1 MNEKKEE
8 KNDIKYIGV
17 RRAKTGGRVYF
28 RAEICVNRELIPLGM
43 YHEPKVAAKA
53 YDLYV
58 IKHGLNRK
66 TNFLKK
72 KVG

>member
-1 MNEKKEE
+1 MESKKSE

-17 RRAKTGGRVYF
+17 RKSRTGGRYYW
-28 RAEICVNRELIPLGM
+28 RSEICVNRKLIPLGM
-43 YHEPKVAAKA
+43 YHDPKMAAKA

-58 IKHGLNRK
+58 IKNGLSRK

-72 KVG
+72 KIG